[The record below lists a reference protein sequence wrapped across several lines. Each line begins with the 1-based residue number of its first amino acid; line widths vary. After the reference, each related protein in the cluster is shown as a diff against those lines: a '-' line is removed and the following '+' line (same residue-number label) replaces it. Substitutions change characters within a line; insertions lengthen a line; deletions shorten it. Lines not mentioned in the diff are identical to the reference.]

1 VTSVSGKPLSIA
13 FEEVAQS
20 KVTYHRPDAEELAA
34 EAAALADAESM
45 GFLSDPFAS
54 AEVGDVIGI
63 LGDTTVAADVVEESD
78 DAS

>member
-1 VTSVSGKPLSIA
+1 M
-13 FEEVAQS
+13 AQS

-54 AEVGDVIGI
+54 SEAADVIGI
-63 LGDTTVAADVVEESD
+63 LGETAVVSEAVEESD